1 MRVVPNASVR
11 LDTVRNAVHAFISSS
26 YETLFLPSTL
36 EGWQDVPLLHSTLHR
51 IRACESPCPTSP
63 LPIAQAALQV
73 HVYQPNE
80 AESFEEFL
88 SGGGDGGE
96 EEVMAAAV
104 LELPSVLLDGLWDS
118 LIFPG
123 ETKQRLLD
131 YIYATVLFS
140 DAGVDCESHVMD
152 MGYDR

>member
-1 MRVVPNASVR
+1 M
-11 LDTVRNAVHAFISSS
+11 
-26 YETLFLPSTL
+26 
-36 EGWQDVPLLHSTLHR
+36 
-51 IRACESPCPTSP
+51 
-63 LPIAQAALQV
+63 
-73 HVYQPNE
+73 YQPNE
-80 AESFEEFL
+80 AESFEEFS

-131 YIYATVLFS
+131 YIYATVSAYPHPHSL
-140 DAGVDCESHVMD
+140 
-152 MGYDR
+152 R